1 MTYQGSTVLSTSTW
15 HDRVVAV
22 RALLERVVRGN
33 AWRMAQRKTASD
45 G

>member
-1 MTYQGSTVLSTSTW
+1 MTYQGSTVLGTSTW
-15 HDRVVAV
+15 RDRVVV